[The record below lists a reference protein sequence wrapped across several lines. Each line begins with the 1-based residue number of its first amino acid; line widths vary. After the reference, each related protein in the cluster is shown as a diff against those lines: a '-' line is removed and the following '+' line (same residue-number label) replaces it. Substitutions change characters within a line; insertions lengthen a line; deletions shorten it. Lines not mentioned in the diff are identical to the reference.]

1 MVKKNS
7 RIVQVG
13 LLPSNEES
21 ALLVLVFH
29 TEVLTNEGITIRV
42 NEKQIATE
50 SLQPYDN
57 KCIWVRL

>member
-1 MVKKNS
+1 M
-7 RIVQVG
+7 QVG

-42 NEKQIATE
+42 NEKQISTE